1 MGDRSTLFR
10 TSNGAFQDVST
21 SDNLLAAGL
30 KRASGNI
37 TVLTLVGDIILS
49 SSDDISILGTD
60 NATLSSSDILLS
72 SILDTVIDAGGK
84 IIFSSPDASAY
95 DAANQRWGFGNP
107 SPSVQWDFFSAAP
120 SATQGHMQVRN
131 STGTMFEVD
140 LQNGLVTVGSS
151 LVPAQLRTWA
161 TTILAALRVGSVA
174 GDPSTLAN
182 GDIWYDA
189 TSGKFRAR
197 ESGSSVDIIGG
208 GSSVSPED
216 VWRLGLLHGV
226 S

>member
-1 MGDRSTLFR
+1 MADRSVLFR
-10 TSNGAFQDVST
+10 TSNGAFQDFAT
-21 SDNLLAAGL
+21 GDTLLAAGV
-30 KRASGNI
+30 KRAG
-37 TVLTLVGDIILS
+37 TVTI
-49 SSDDISILGTD
+49 
-60 NATLSSSDILLS
+60 NATAGDVNLVASANVT
-72 SILDTVIDAGGK
+72 LDAAAKVIFD
-84 IIFSSPDASAY
+84 SPNASAY
-95 DAANQRWGFGNP
+95 DAANERWGFGNV

-120 SATQGHMQVRN
+120 SATQGHMRVRN

-182 GDIWYDA
+182 GDVWYDS
-189 TSGKFRAR
+189 TSNKFRAR
-197 ESGSSVDIIGG
+197 ENGASVDIIGG
-208 GSSVSPED
+208 GSTVSPED